1 MKVKY
6 RTCSHIKDD
15 GVRCGSP
22 AMKKHMFC
30 FYHTRLYQ
38 HAVLPGDEDYRMPLL
53 DSPQSIHLMAV
64 HMLRSYLAG
73 AIDHTQMAD
82 INATLRIAL
91 ETQRRC
97 HEPFTEKVTRDFSP
111 IMTDVLGLDPEAIDN
126 GDLTYDMDP
135 ETCDNVIVEDPLSP
149 DVQFQATPEMLKLLR
164 DVVRKNPGMQAFPPK
179 KDPEGKVATSK
190 EQAG

>member
-64 HMLRSYLAG
+64 HILRSYLAG

-82 INATLRIAL
+82 INATLRIAM

-97 HEPFTEKVTRDFSP
+97 HEPMMERVTRDFSP
-111 IMTDVLGLDPEAIDN
+111 IMTDVLGLDPEDIER
-126 GDLTYDMDP
+126 GCLTRDMDP

-149 DVQFQATPEMLKLLR
+149 DVHFEATPEMLKLLR
-164 DVVRKNPGMQAFPPK
+164 DVVRKNPGMQSSLK
-179 KDPEGKVATSK
+179 KEPQPETRAEKREAV
-190 EQAG
+190 

>member
-1 MKVKY
+1 
-6 RTCSHIKDD
+6 
-15 GVRCGSP
+15 
-22 AMKKHMFC
+22 MKKHMFC

-53 DSPQSIHLMAV
+53 DTPQSIHLMAV

-97 HEPFTEKVTRDFSP
+97 HEPFAEKVIRDFSP
-111 IMTDVLGLDPEAIDN
+111 IMTDVLGLDPDRIEN

-135 ETCDNVIVEDPLSP
+135 ETCDNAIVEDPLSP
-149 DVQFQATPEMLKLLR
+149 DVNFQATPEILELLR
-164 DVVRKNPGMQAFPPK
+164 NVIRKNPGMQAFPHK
-179 KDPEGKVATSK
+179 RDPEGSVTTDK
-190 EQAG
+190 ERAG